1 MKDHVSYVFMFI
13 LVVALVGGVA
23 NDAQANNKGPHIIL
37 KYPELMR
44 TASVQT
50 IRTTTSAHFELVF
63 EPREAPVD
71 MYSLTV
77 WARKGVFKKSVTDWL
92 KPYIRGNAIIVD
104 GIKLPE
110 GEFVLE
116 VQIADKGGEQAS
128 QKFRVF
134 VQ

>member
-1 MKDHVSYVFMFI
+1 MQGHASYVSMVI
-13 LVVALVGGVA
+13 LVAVLVCSIA
-23 NDAQANNKGPHIIL
+23 NVAQANNKGPHIIL
-37 KYPELMR
+37 KHPALMR
-44 TASVQT
+44 TASMQT

-77 WARKGVFKKSVTDWL
+77 WAHKGIFKKSLTDWL
-92 KPYIRGNAIIVD
+92 KPYIHGNAIIVD
-104 GIKLPE
+104 GIKLPQ

-116 VQIADKGGEQAS
+116 IQIADRGGEQAS